1 MVHSTVPTPCIL
13 HIPFHHVSTLPQ
25 TRTCIHHAHMLSH
38 NKPQCSILA
47 ILPTEIEMLL
57 HDAVRDGVGQA
68 ERQQRGLPAAGRTIP
83 DLLIHMNGQVFLCD
97 VTVAD
102 TLADSNLATAAT
114 GPARLAKEAA
124 RGKVD
129 KYKLA
134 ADAMRAVHLPFAVE
148 TMGGL
153 SESAQ
158 QLIREIHHSAGD
170 HNTWRDAAIIGTHL
184 VDAVAIAVQR
194 CTGMALQKSQW
205 RERQVAMGAQA
216 A

>member
-1 MVHSTVPTPCIL
+1 MV
-13 HIPFHHVSTLPQ
+13 
-25 TRTCIHHAHMLSH
+25 
-38 NKPQCSILA
+38 
-47 ILPTEIEMLL
+47 
-57 HDAVRDGVGQA
+57 
-68 ERQQRGLPAAGRTIP
+68 
-83 DLLIHMNGQVFLCD
+83 
-97 VTVAD
+97 D

-158 QLIREIHHSAGD
+158 QLIRQIHHSAGD

-194 CTGMALQKSQW
+194 CTDMALQKSQW
-205 RERQVAMGAQA
+205 WRGDTA

>member
-1 MVHSTVPTPCIL
+1 
-13 HIPFHHVSTLPQ
+13 
-25 TRTCIHHAHMLSH
+25 
-38 NKPQCSILA
+38 
-47 ILPTEIEMLL
+47 MLL
-57 HDAVRDGVGQA
+57 HDAARDGVGQA

-158 QLIREIHHSAGD
+158 QLIRQIHHST
-170 HNTWRDAAIIGTHL
+170 NVLLFCR
-184 VDAVAIAVQR
+184 
-194 CTGMALQKSQW
+194 
-205 RERQVAMGAQA
+205 
-216 A
+216 

>member
-1 MVHSTVPTPCIL
+1 
-13 HIPFHHVSTLPQ
+13 
-25 TRTCIHHAHMLSH
+25 
-38 NKPQCSILA
+38 
-47 ILPTEIEMLL
+47 MLL

-216 A
+216 AQVEAEVRARGVACSSVLSPRCSVFSR

>member
-1 MVHSTVPTPCIL
+1 
-13 HIPFHHVSTLPQ
+13 
-25 TRTCIHHAHMLSH
+25 
-38 NKPQCSILA
+38 
-47 ILPTEIEMLL
+47 MLL

-134 ADAMRAVHLPFAVE
+134 ADAMRAVQPAV
-148 TMGGL
+148 
-153 SESAQ
+153 
-158 QLIREIHHSAGD
+158 RC
-170 HNTWRDAAIIGTHL
+170 RDDGRAERVGAAADTTDTPLG
-184 VDAVAIAVQR
+184 R
-194 CTGMALQKSQW
+194 
-205 RERQVAMGAQA
+205 
-216 A
+216 

>member
-1 MVHSTVPTPCIL
+1 MRS
-13 HIPFHHVSTLPQ
+13 
-25 TRTCIHHAHMLSH
+25 AG
-38 NKPQCSILA
+38 
-47 ILPTEIEMLL
+47 
-57 HDAVRDGVGQA
+57 HDYAFSVG
-68 ERQQRGLPAAGRTIP
+68 
-83 DLLIHMNGQVFLCD
+83 CCC
-97 VTVAD
+97 
-102 TLADSNLATAAT
+102 LATAAT

-158 QLIREIHHSAGD
+158 QLIRQIHHSAGD

-194 CTGMALQKSQW
+194 CT
-205 RERQVAMGAQA
+205 AMGTASQGTYG
-216 A
+216 

>member
-1 MVHSTVPTPCIL
+1 MISGPLCRRLHGPCHL
-13 HIPFHHVSTLPQ
+13 GH
-25 TRTCIHHAHMLSH
+25 RT
-38 NKPQCSILA
+38 
-47 ILPTEIEMLL
+47 
-57 HDAVRDGVGQA
+57 
-68 ERQQRGLPAAGRTIP
+68 
-83 DLLIHMNGQVFLCD
+83 
-97 VTVAD
+97 
-102 TLADSNLATAAT
+102 
-114 GPARLAKEAA
+114 RLAKEAA